1 MSQGR
6 VPEEQELKLQQ
17 RADRA
22 DGQRHVGPRLRCYS
36 PPLPAAL
43 THKPLIDEILR
54 KVDQDQGD
62 DVPQQALEGS
72 EAVSGRLAGG
82 HWPRG
87 TRHHPY
93 LEHGPPFLK
102 GEVRAGVCRGT
113 GREGQVRL
121 AR

>member
-1 MSQGR
+1 MFRKNRSSNCSR
-6 VPEEQELKLQQ
+6 EQT
-17 RADRA
+17 
-22 DGQRHVGPRLRCYS
+22 GQTVRDTWGPAS
-36 PPLPAAL
+36 VATPPPPLPAAL